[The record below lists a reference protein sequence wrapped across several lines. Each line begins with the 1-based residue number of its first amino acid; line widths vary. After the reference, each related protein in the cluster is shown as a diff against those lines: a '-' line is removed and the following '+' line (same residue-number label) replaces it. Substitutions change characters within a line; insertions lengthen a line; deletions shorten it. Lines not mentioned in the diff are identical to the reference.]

1 MRILTA
7 LAIVFMLTLA
17 AAAET
22 VRVAPPLYSDTCQK
36 CHGADGKAHTT
47 AGAKM
52 QIPDLGSPQ
61 VQKLSDDDLFDAIA
75 YGKTHKQYPH
85 AFAQRGVSGRAIR
98 DVVGFIRTL
107 KAK

>member
-1 MRILTA
+1 MRMLTA
-7 LAIVFMLTLA
+7 LAIIFVLSLT

-22 VRVAPPLYSDTCQK
+22 VQVTPPLYTNTCQK

-47 AGAKM
+47 AGSKM

-61 VQKLSDDDLFDAIA
+61 VQKLSDEEMFETIA

-85 AFAQRGVSGRAIR
+85 AFAERGVSGRAIR
-98 DVVGFIRTL
+98 DVIAFIRTL